1 MISPTR
7 SALLETKKKIKLA
20 VKGHGLL
27 KKKQD
32 FLINELFRLS
42 EEYMKA
48 QEGIYERTKETYQNL
63 TLDIAYSGITVSR
76 SASLAAKQAF
86 ELETEVKNIM
96 GVRVPQL
103 KVELT
108 DHRLN
113 TYEHAPQMV
122 EVAEEFKDLLQA
134 VIAFSSIEQSLITL
148 AEEVKKMKRRVNF
161 LENIRIPEL
170 QQLAENIKFVLAEQE
185 RENFTRLKKL
195 QH

>member
-42 EEYMKA
+42 SEYMKA
-48 QEGIYERTKETYQNL
+48 QQGIYEKTQKVYRAL
-63 TLDIAYSGITVSR
+63 TMDIAYSGISVSR
-76 SASLAAKQAF
+76 SASLAAKPAF
-86 ELETEVKNIM
+86 DLTHEMKNIM
-96 GVRVPQL
+96 GVKIPQL
-103 KVELT
+103 AVQLKDEK
-108 DHRLN
+108 LN
-113 TYEHAPQMV
+113 TYERSPQLV
-122 EVAEEFKDLLQA
+122 EVAEQYKQLLQD
-134 VIAFSSIEQSLITL
+134 VVAFSSLEQSLVTL

-170 QQLAENIKFVLAEQE
+170 KKLADDIKFVLAEQE
-185 RENFTRLKKL
+185 RENFARLKKL

>member
-42 EEYMKA
+42 SEYMKA
-48 QEGIYERTKETYQNL
+48 QQGIYEKTQKVYRAL
-63 TLDIAYSGITVSR
+63 TMDIAYSGISVSR
-76 SASLAAKQAF
+76 SASLAAKPAF
-86 ELETEVKNIM
+86 DLTHEMKNIM
-96 GVRVPQL
+96 GVKIPQL
-103 KVELT
+103 AVRLKDEK
-108 DHRLN
+108 LN
-113 TYEHAPQMV
+113 TYERSPQLV
-122 EVAEEFKDLLQA
+122 EVAEQYKQLLKD
-134 VIAFSSIEQSLITL
+134 VVAFSSLEQSLVTL

-170 QQLAENIKFVLAEQE
+170 KKLADDIKFVLAEQE
-185 RENFTRLKKL
+185 RENFARLKKL